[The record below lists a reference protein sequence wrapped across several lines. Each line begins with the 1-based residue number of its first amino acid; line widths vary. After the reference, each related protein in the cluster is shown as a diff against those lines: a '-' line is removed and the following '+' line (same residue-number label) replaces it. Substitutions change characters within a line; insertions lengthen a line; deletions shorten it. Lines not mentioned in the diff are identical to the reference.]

1 MESHGDG
8 GLATNYNYTEGGGV
22 ALSTSLNNNV
32 DTSTSN
38 NTNTTNFDQANQV
51 RKFHLATLCK
61 S

>member
-8 GLATNYNYTEGGGV
+8 GHATNYNYTEDGGV
-22 ALSTSLNNNV
+22 ASSTSLDNNA

-51 RKFHLATLCK
+51 R
-61 S
+61 